1 MIVHFSSSKDEKI
14 LCNERLLNRHY
25 NKSHA
30 TRIKSRLTE
39 LQNAN
44 NLGEIPQIPPP
55 RRHKLTGEYKDCWG
69 IDFSPNYRIILEPH
83 GSFDITDLSTI
94 TEVKILKLEDYH

>member
-1 MIVHFSSSKDEKI
+1 MRLHFSSSKDEKI
-14 LCNERLLNRHY
+14 LSNERLLNRHY

-44 NLGEIPQIPPP
+44 NLSEIPQVPPP
-55 RRHKLTGEYKDCWG
+55 RRHKLSGDLKDCWG
-69 IDFSPNYRIILEPH
+69 IDYSPNYRIIIEPY
-83 GSFDITDLSTI
+83 GSFNINDLTTI
-94 TEVKILKLEDYH
+94 TEVKILMLEDYH